1 MVLGLFKTLHVCSL
15 AFWHPT
21 EGLTGLSYR
30 NTRSL
35 LLQKLKILGQGAA
48 GTVYL
53 VLLRGTDKLYA
64 MKELTKEGMVHR
76 KKIARVK
83 TEREILATVNHP
95 FVVTLYAI
103 NLVHLHYYI
112 TSPTTYVSS
121 VLTLRMTAHL

>member
-1 MVLGLFKTLHVCSL
+1 VCSL

-103 NLVHLHYYI
+103 KSGPSALLYYL
-112 TSPTTYVSS
+112 SNYVREFCSD
-121 VLTLRMTAHL
+121 VEDDRPPVILATLS